1 MTDLTTLMSR
11 ATATVDATPAAV
23 LDDDVSRGQRARRRR
38 TRLVGTGVAA
48 VLAAAVA
55 VGAPLTSTIPSA
67 AAAELVTYRAEQPAG
82 FTIAEV
88 PEGWHVL
95 SSDRSNMMLGDVDDD
110 GSDPNSFEGRIVA
123 SLVSSGSL
131 PGDDLEAQTFAVGG
145 QEVLVYELLG
155 ADGEPG
161 GTLGVFVPEGDGD
174 YLSVQLPPELH
185 WTGDV
190 AARFAEGLDVTDEAD
205 HTVG

>member
-1 MTDLTTLMSR
+1 MSDLTTLMSR
-11 ATATVDATPAAV
+11 ATATVDATPASV
-23 LDDDVSRGQRARRRR
+23 LDDDVSRGQRARRHR

-48 VLAAAVA
+48 ALAAAVA
-55 VGAPLTSTIPSA
+55 VGVPLTSTAPSA
-67 AAAELVTYRAEQPAG
+67 AAAELVAYTAEQPAG

-95 SSDRSNMMLGDVDDD
+95 SSDRSSLVLADGDDN

-123 SLVSSGSL
+123 SLVGSGSL
-131 PGDDLEAQTFAVGG
+131 PGADLDAETFAVGG
-145 QEVLVYELLG
+145 QEVLVYEMLD

-161 GTLGVFVPEGDGD
+161 GTLGVFAPEGDGD

-185 WTGDV
+185 WTSEV
-190 AARFAEGLDVTDEAD
+190 AARFVDGIDVTDQAG

>member
-1 MTDLTTLMSR
+1 MSDLTTLMSR
-11 ATATVDATPAAV
+11 ATATIDATPAAV

-48 VLAAAVA
+48 ALAAVVA
-55 VGAPLTSTIPSA
+55 VGAPLTSTTPSA
-67 AAAELVTYRAEQPAG
+67 AAAELVAYTAEQPAG

-95 SSDRSNMMLGDVDDD
+95 SSDRSSLVLADGDDN

-123 SLVSSGSL
+123 SLVGSGAL
-131 PGDDLEAQTFAVGG
+131 PGADLDAESFAVGG
-145 QEVLVYELLG
+145 QEVLVYKMLDEN
-155 ADGEPG
+155 GEPG
-161 GTLGVFVPEGDGD
+161 GTLGVFAPEGDGD

-185 WTGDV
+185 WTSEV
-190 AARFAEGLDVTDEAD
+190 AARFVDGIDVTDQAG